1 MAEPNVDIVIDCHD
15 LDGLLD
21 FWAAALDYR
30 KIGIKDNY
38 ALLLPENQ
46 SHPPVILQRVPE
58 PKTTK
63 TRVHFDIRVEDVEAK
78 ANQLEALG
86 ARRIDIGQPSD
97 AAFVPMADPEGTS
110 SASVP
115 ECR

>member
-15 LDGLLD
+15 LESLLD

-46 SHPPVILQRVPE
+46 
-58 PKTTK
+58 TT
-63 TRVHFDIRVEDVEAK
+63 R
-78 ANQLEALG
+78 
-86 ARRIDIGQPSD
+86 P
-97 AAFVPMADPEGTS
+97 
-110 SASVP
+110 
-115 ECR
+115 

>member
-15 LDGLLD
+15 LEGLLD

-46 SHPPVILQRVPE
+46 S
-58 PKTTK
+58 
-63 TRVHFDIRVEDVEAK
+63 TR
-78 ANQLEALG
+78 
-86 ARRIDIGQPSD
+86 P
-97 AAFVPMADPEGTS
+97 
-110 SASVP
+110 
-115 ECR
+115 